1 MHHKACFKKDS
12 SEKNNTP
19 SDLLDSTGPFDG
31 HLCVLENFISVFC
44 LFPWPLLTFLT
55 NSFFQCPYSPS
66 LHFSFSFLKL
76 HLSLTSVHIP
86 HQFFFFQ
93 CPYPQVYI
101 FPFLLPFS
109 LSFFRQIHPC
119 SANFLYSVWNFSP
132 RLTHLLQMYTSVCF
146 CVLCLFI
153 WCRSLTVDFFFL
165 TFG

>member
-86 HQFFFFQ
+86 HQFFFFSMSI
-93 CPYPQVYI
+93 PPGLYFS
-101 FPFLLPFS
+101 FPPPF
-109 LSFFRQIHPC
+109 LSFFL
-119 SANFLYSVWNFSP
+119 SANTS
-132 RLTHLLQMYTSVCF
+132 LLCE
-146 CVLCLFI
+146 LLI
-153 WCRSLTVDFFFL
+153 LSLEFL
-165 TFG
+165 TQTHSFVTNVHICVFLCIMFIYLV